1 MIAKE
6 NKNLKIAWIISTAAL
21 IAAVVLSVSLGSRAV
36 TLSEIIGGLSK
47 SSGFT
52 MGELVVHERIPR
64 TILGLIAG
72 CALALSGTLMQ
83 AVTRNPLA
91 DPGIL
96 GVNTGASLAIVIGI
110 SFFGIGL
117 LSQYIV
123 FALIGAFSS
132 AIFVYF
138 IGSLGRG
145 GATPIKLA
153 LAGTATSAS
162 LSSLATIILLPR
174 SSSMDSFRFWQSGG
188 VGGATYW
195 GTGIMVLIILMA
207 AIVCVFSVGS
217 LNLMALGDD
226 VAASLGVKTTKTR
239 LIGAAVGVTLCGATT
254 ALTGP
259 IGFIGLVAPHMVR
272 LIIGPDLRYVLP
284 LSAIAGASMLI
295 LADVIGRVI
304 GSPGEIEA
312 GLVSA
317 FIGAPVLVLI
327 AVRSKVRSL

>member
-1 MIAKE
+1 MTTKD
-6 NKNLKIAWIISTAAL
+6 NKNLKLAWIICPVALMTAV
-21 IAAVVLSVSLGSRAV
+21 ILSLSFGSRTV
-36 TLSEIIGGLSK
+36 TLTEIIGGLTK
-47 SSGFT
+47 SADFT

-64 TILGLIAG
+64 TVLGLFAG

-83 AVTRNPLA
+83 TVTRNPLA

-117 LSQYIV
+117 LSQYIL

-162 LSSLATIILLPR
+162 LSSIVTLILLPR
-174 SSSMDSFRFWQSGG
+174 ASSMDSFRFWQSGG
-188 VGGATYW
+188 VGGATYL
-195 GTGIMVLIILMA
+195 GIVIIAVVSLA
-207 AIVCVFSVGS
+207 AGVICVFSVGS
-217 LNLMALGDD
+217 LNIMSLGDD
-226 VAASLGVKTTKTR
+226 VAAGLGVKTTRTR
-239 LIGAAVGVTLCGATT
+239 LIGASVGVTLCGVTT

-259 IGFIGLVAPHMVR
+259 IGFVGLVAPHMVR
-272 LIIGPDLRYVLP
+272 LIVGPELRNVLP
-284 LSAIAGASMLI
+284 LSALAGATLLI

-317 FIGAPVLVLI
+317 FIGAPILVLI
-327 AVRSKVRSL
+327 AVRSKVRAL